1 MSATCGITT
10 KDNPY
15 NQFTDF
21 RSWFLFDIEKGYNT
35 SGLLARMLTVSEV
48 LTDEEVNELV
58 EAAVDRIIELDFQG
72 IYEKVYN
79 TEEKTEQT

>member
-10 KDNPY
+10 KDNPFD
-15 NQFTDF
+15 QFTDF

-35 SGLLARMLTVSEV
+35 SGLLARMLQVSEV

-58 EAAVDRIIELDFQG
+58 EAAVDRIIELDFEG
-72 IYEKVYN
+72 KYEKVY
-79 TEEKTEQT
+79 EKQDKTTPT